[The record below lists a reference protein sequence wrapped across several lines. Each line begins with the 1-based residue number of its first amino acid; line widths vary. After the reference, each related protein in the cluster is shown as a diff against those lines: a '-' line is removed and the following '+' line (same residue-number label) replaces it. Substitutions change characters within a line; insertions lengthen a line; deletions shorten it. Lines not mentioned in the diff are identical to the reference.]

1 MNSLSWLL
9 YAADVT
15 QNIQFLLCLAG
26 IIGGAAVGMAWMH
39 HHIDLEKPFKAGP
52 KLLALCLGSLLVSAA
67 IPDDETF
74 YAIAVSE
81 VGEEVV
87 KSETAGKAVQAL
99 NNWLDAQL
107 EEKK

>member
-9 YAADVT
+9 YTADVS
-15 QNIQFLLCLAG
+15 QNIQVLLCLSG
-26 IIGGAAVGMAWMH
+26 IIGLFVGGLAWLH
-39 HHIDLEKPFKAGP
+39 HYFDLVKPFKAGP

-87 KSETAGKAVQAL
+87 KSETAGKAVKAL